1 MSSQPAESRI
11 TGSLQ
16 LRELARG
23 SVWYARF
30 RGPDGRQRQKALGPV
45 WLGRGRP
52 PDGFLTRRLAEDALA
67 ALISELRRAPV
78 LAESPESVGSV
89 SAGHSGVTFA
99 DVAGQWFTYLRD
111 DRQRKASTLTGY
123 RSTLQADLLPEFG
136 EMGIAEITQQII
148 EAYRRKLLASG
159 LLSARSINKR
169 LVMLHSIFRYAQRV
183 HGLAA
188 NPAVHVER
196 QPLKR
201 SKEIRVYVPDEIE
214 RLAEACAQGPQEFA
228 ELDSAVVR
236 FAAYT
241 GLRLG
246 EIRALAWRAV
256 DTNKRIVHV
265 RRNFVAGVFDTPK
278 SGLVRSVPLA
288 DQPARVL
295 AILAQRD
302 EFAQPDDLVFPGRL
316 GRPFDDSA
324 FRTRYYNAIRRS
336 GLRRLTFHELRH
348 TFGTLAAEGF
358 PIADVQA
365 LLGHADITTTQIYL
379 HLIPKTDAAERLS
392 RLFDTTSPPG

>member
-1 MSSQPAESRI
+1 M
-11 TGSLQ
+11 L
-16 LRELARG
+16 
-23 SVWYARF
+23 F
-30 RGPDGRQRQKALGPV
+30 R
-45 WLGRGRP
+45 
-52 PDGFLTRRLAEDALA
+52 
-67 ALISELRRAPV
+67 S
-78 LAESPESVGSV
+78 
-89 SAGHSGVTFA
+89 
-99 DVAGQWFTYLRD
+99 
-111 DRQRKASTLTGY
+111 
-123 RSTLQADLLPEFG
+123 
-136 EMGIAEITQQII
+136 
-148 EAYRRKLLASG
+148 
-159 LLSARSINKR
+159 
-169 LVMLHSIFRYAQRV
+169 
-183 HGLAA
+183 
-188 NPAVHVER
+188 
-196 QPLKR
+196 
-201 SKEIRVYVPDEIE
+201 
-214 RLAEACAQGPQEFA
+214 
-228 ELDSAVVR
+228 
-236 FAAYT
+236 
-241 GLRLG
+241 
-246 EIRALAWRAV
+246 WRAV

-295 AILAQRD
+295 AILARRD

-365 LLGHADITTTQIYL
+365 LLGHADIATTQIYL